1 MKIAAVTDDGQTIS
15 MHFGR
20 AEHYLVC
27 TIEGG
32 RITER
37 ELRDKMGHKQF
48 AGHGHE
54 ETQDPRGH
62 GFGKGAG
69 DRHAR
74 MIDSIA
80 DCEALLVRGMG
91 RGAYMAL
98 EEANIRPIVTDIETI
113 EEAVLAYVRG
123 DIVDHTDKL
132 H

>member
-1 MKIAAVTDDGQTIS
+1 
-15 MHFGR
+15 
-20 AEHYLVC
+20 
-27 TIEGG
+27 
-32 RITER
+32 
-37 ELRDKMGHKQF
+37 
-48 AGHGHE
+48 
-54 ETQDPRGH
+54 
-62 GFGKGAG
+62 
-69 DRHAR
+69 

>member
-1 MKIAAVTDDGQTIS
+1 MKIAAITDDGKTIS

-20 AEHYLVC
+20 AQHYLVC
-27 TIEGG
+27 TIEGEQIAG
-32 RITER
+32 R

-48 AGHGHE
+48 AGHDHE
-54 ETQDPRGH
+54 ETQDARGH
-62 GFGKGAG
+62 GFGKGAA

-74 MIDSIA
+74 MIASIT
-80 DCEALLVRGMG
+80 DCEVLLVRGMG

-98 EEANIRPIVTDIETI
+98 EEAKIRPIVTDIETI
-113 EEAVLAYVRG
+113 EEAVLAYIRE